1 MFKEVHS
8 VVKGGEVVH
17 VGDVFGAAVT
27 LEPDVELSQAVKLY
41 VTKTGGGQWA

>member
-1 MFKEVHS
+1 MVKEVHS
-8 VVKGGEVVH
+8 VVKGGEVVQ

-27 LEPDVELSQAVKLY
+27 LELSQGVKLY